1 MHIYAYIGGDAVNY
15 EVRLALNQNMKECTD
30 DENKPNI
37 LNFRFSR
44 CAMLQEQYI
53 NIGNIIKIKH

>member
-1 MHIYAYIGGDAVNY
+1 MYFYAYIGGDAVNY
-15 EVRLALNQNMKECTD
+15 EVRLALNQNMKECTN

-44 CAMLQEQYI
+44 CAML
-53 NIGNIIKIKH
+53 